1 MHVLVVTNNAARRF
15 QIRSEIVREGFTV
28 SLASSAR
35 AGLRALQTEKVDIVI
50 SDLYMPSM
58 DGVEFHRVAQGISG
72 RLPFI
77 FISTEGDPSKVTQI
91 SDKKDC
97 VVVRRESSVGEMLR
111 HLQNLTAPHPHVA
124 PHSPEVADTLPT
136 PKPTMATHPLAN
148 APLPKKDRIGK
159 RILLVD
165 DDDAF
170 RFVVNEMLADEGF
183 SITQAEDG
191 SEAIDKLQTEQFDL
205 VLLDIFMPTV
215 SGYGVMKFISEHSI
229 KTNVVIVSAY
239 SDLKLAVEA
248 KALGASDFIAK
259 PLMRSDLLSTID
271 RILAG

>member
-1 MHVLVVTNNAARRF
+1 MHILVVTNNAARRF

-58 DGVEFHRVAQGISG
+58 DGVEFHRAAQGIAG

-77 FISTEGDPSKVTQI
+77 FISSEGDPSKVTQI
-91 SDKKDC
+91 SEKDC
-97 VVVRRESSVGEMLR
+97 VVVRQESSVAEMLR
-111 HLQNLTAPHPHVA
+111 HFQNLTAPHPHVA
-124 PHSPEVADTLPT
+124 PHSPEVANTVPSLNPT
-136 PKPTMATHPLAN
+136 TATHPLAN
-148 APLPKKDRIGK
+148 QPPPEKDRKGK

-170 RFVVNEMLADEGF
+170 RFVVNEMLANEGF

-191 SEAIDKLQTEQFDL
+191 SEAIDKLQKEQFDL
-205 VLLDIFMPTV
+205 VLLDIFMPMV
-215 SGYGVMKFISEHSI
+215 SGYGVMKFIQEHSI
-229 KTNVVIVSAY
+229 KTKVVIVSAY
-239 SDLKLAVEA
+239 SELKLAVEA
-248 KALGASDFIAK
+248 KELGASDFIAK
-259 PLMRSDLLSTID
+259 PLMRSDLLGTID
-271 RILAG
+271 RTLAG